1 MKRIIFLILGI
12 ILSSIGLMFIVLY
25 LNLLTIGYN
34 FKDYVKFIISKMECI
49 LFLIGIIIIIVSLEG
64 RKIIENINRHRR
76 KF

>member
-49 LFLIGIIIIIVSLEG
+49 LFFIGIILIIGSLEG